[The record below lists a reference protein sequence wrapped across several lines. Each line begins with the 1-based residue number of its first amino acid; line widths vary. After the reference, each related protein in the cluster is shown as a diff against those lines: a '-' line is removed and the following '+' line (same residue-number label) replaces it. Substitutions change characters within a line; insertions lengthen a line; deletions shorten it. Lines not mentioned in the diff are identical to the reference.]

1 MDWAWLLFQPPRASS
16 PTSNA
21 GKKVLAV
28 KSLVMSGKYLIF
40 SSNGKLQTP
49 GLTPGSNG

>member
-1 MDWAWLLFQPPRASS
+1 MDWVWLLFRLRQASS